1 MKVIRTEQIFICG
14 NGAISS
20 MCHIS
25 KNLFNQTNYIL
36 RNQFFRKEKM
46 AGYKDLAKQF
56 AEPSDMEEN
65 NNFQKLPAQTAQWT
79 IKKVKQS
86 WTSFFGAL
94 RSYKKNPELF
104 NGVPKP
110 PKYKHR
116 NGEFMLIFTNQQ
128 CSIAHGILKFPKIM
142 DLEVITRLD
151 DIDLR
156 EVRIIPS
163 GVGYNVEIVYSKE
176 ISDISELSPK
186 RILGIDIGVRN
197 IITIGNNISDKG
209 IAVKGGVLKSIN
221 QYFNKE
227 LARLKSINDRQ
238 RKNKENTKRINKL
251 YMVRNR
257 KIKDVMHKL
266 SNAVI
271 AYAIT
276 DEIDTIVIGH
286 NNGWKQSVDIGKKNN
301 QNFVQIPFNMLINQ
315 IYYKGK
321 EYGINVVKQEESYT
335 SKCSFLDN
343 ETIEEHETYLGK
355 RIKRGIF
362 KSSNGTL
369 IHADLHAS
377 YNIMKKAIP
386 EAFVDGIEGI
396 GLYPGSLSIKEMIT
410 SKGGC

>member
-1 MKVIRTEQIFICG
+1 MKIIRTEQIFIRD
-14 NGAISS
+14 NGTVSK

-36 RNQFFRKEKM
+36 RNQFFNHNRM
-46 AGYKDLAKQF
+46 SSYKTLAKQF
-56 AEPSDMEEN
+56 AEPSALEEN
-65 NNFQKLPAQTAQWT
+65 NNFQKLPAQTAQWA
-79 IKKVKQS
+79 IKKVKES
-86 WTSFFGAL
+86 WTSFFGSL

-110 PKYKHR
+110 PKYKHK

-128 CSIAHGILKFPKIM
+128 CHIENGILKFPKIM
-142 DLEVITRLD
+142 DLEVETRLD
-151 DIDLR
+151 DMDLR
-156 EVRIIPS
+156 EVRIIPN

-176 ISDISELSPK
+176 ITDITDLNPK
-186 RILGIDIGVRN
+186 RILGIDVGVRN
-197 IITIGNNISDKG
+197 IITIGNNISEKS

-227 LARLKSINDRQ
+227 LARLKSVNDKQ
-238 RKNKENTKRINKL
+238 GNKENTKRINRL

-257 KIKDVMHKL
+257 KIKDIMHKL

-271 AYAIT
+271 LYART
-276 DEIDTIVIGH
+276 NEIDTIVIGH
-286 NNGWKQSVDIGKKNN
+286 NIGWKQSVDIGKKNN

-335 SKCSFLDN
+335 SKCSFLDS
-343 ETIEEHETYLGK
+343 EEIDKHETYIGK

-369 IHADLHAS
+369 IHADLQAS

-386 EAFVDGIEGI
+386 EAFVNGIEGI

>member
-1 MKVIRTEQIFICG
+1 MKVIRTEQVFIRG
-14 NGAISS
+14 NGVISK

-36 RNQFFRKEKM
+36 RNQFFNHNRM
-46 AGYKDLAKQF
+46 SSYKALAKEF

-65 NNFQKLPAQTAQWT
+65 NNFQKLPAQTVQWA

-110 PKYKHR
+110 PKYKHK
-116 NGEFMLIFTNQQ
+116 NGEFMLVFTNQQ
-128 CSIAHGILKFPKIM
+128 CSITHGILKFPKIM
-142 DLEVITRLD
+142 DLEVETRLGNVN
-151 DIDLR
+151 LR
-156 EVRIIPS
+156 EVRVIPN

-176 ISDISELSPK
+176 ISGISDINPK
-186 RILGIDIGVRN
+186 RILGIDVGVRN
-197 IITIGNNISDKG
+197 IITVGNNISIKG
-209 IAVKGGVLKSIN
+209 IAVRGGVLKSIN

-227 LARLKSINDRQ
+227 LARLKSVNDKQ
-238 RKNKENTKRINKL
+238 GNKENTKRIDNL

-257 KIKDVMHKL
+257 KIRDIMHKI

-276 DEIDTIVIGH
+276 NEIDTIAIGH

-315 IYYKGK
+315 IYYKGL
-321 EYGINVVKQEESYT
+321 EHNINVIIQEESYT

-343 ETIEEHETYLGK
+343 ETIGEHETYLGK

-369 IHADLHAS
+369 IHADLQAS
-377 YNIMKKAIP
+377 YNIIKKAIP
-386 EAFVDGIEGI
+386 EAFDGIEGI
-396 GLYPGSLSIKEMIT
+396 GLYPGSLSINEMTT